1 MPFPG
6 FKTAGFGDIVEQG
19 CGSGQMN
26 IQQRRGLVHMPAQ
39 AQRDIADHD
48 GMIDNMVHHSHL
60 PDDLKALVVRG
71 YFHKILLQLYAVLI

>member
-1 MPFPG
+1 M
-6 FKTAGFGDIVEQG
+6 
-19 CGSGQMN
+19 C
-26 IQQRRGLVHMPAQ
+26 IQHGRGLIHMPAQ

-60 PDDLKALVVRG
+60 SDDLKALVVRG